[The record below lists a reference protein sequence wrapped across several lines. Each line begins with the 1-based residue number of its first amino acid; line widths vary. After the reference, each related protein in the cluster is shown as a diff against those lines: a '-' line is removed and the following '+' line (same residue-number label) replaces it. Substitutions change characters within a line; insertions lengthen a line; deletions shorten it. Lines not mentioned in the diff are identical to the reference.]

1 MDVVLELSII
11 AVIMAVSA
19 IIIYFEAKIIRRRR
33 SEREKVT
40 EDRDEAYNILETT
53 KAIASSLR
61 SQGRDVLSA
70 EMLLTQAENALQ
82 RHDIQSCKDL
92 SNKAKDILISSKKA
106 EPAGHISEEDAS
118 GPAPVLQENKE
129 RAPENYLESKFMMET
144 VYDLAERSPQD
155 LRMRAL
161 AELNLAKLSFSKGE
175 YTEALRSAMRAKRV
189 MDPEC
194 DLDKKGSAVELKSSS
209 AANAED
215 PSNVVGHNGPLTC
228 SKCGKEAMKGDL
240 FCPACGSRLTP
251 RICGSCGKEM
261 QDDDMFCRKCGIRAS
276 NDQGHI

>member
-82 RHDIQSCKDL
+82 RHDIQGCKDL

-106 EPAGHISEEDAS
+106 EPAGHISKEDAS

-144 VYDLAERSPQD
+144 VYDLVERSPQD

-161 AELNLAKLSFSKGE
+161 AELDLAKLSFSKGE

-240 FCPACGSRLTP
+240 FCPACGSRLAP